1 MSTKREKKKKSWHDP
16 VNQKY
21 VIEVCLSLNYTTSE
35 WQCPKLLM
43 FKWWWMIL
51 DFDSELWEGF
61 LLFCFFLLL
70 FLFFEKKCVVGQH
83 NDTTTKQAS
92 VREGQKSA
100 HTINTSIK

>member
-1 MSTKREKKKKSWHDP
+1 
-16 VNQKY
+16 
-21 VIEVCLSLNYTTSE
+21 
-35 WQCPKLLM
+35 
-43 FKWWWMIL
+43 MIL
-51 DFDSELWEGF
+51 DFDSDLWELLLLFFCFVF
-61 LLFCFFLLL
+61 LLS